1 MSLPMQLALISLMGT
16 ALTAELGLNQTS
28 NRLLRMGG
36 MVLAAG
42 RAVPGWLPR
51 TCASISFLA
60 SKCVR
65 KMVFWKADPDPTPLG
80 CGSGF

>member
-60 SKCVR
+60 S
-65 KMVFWKADPDPTPLG
+65 
-80 CGSGF
+80 